1 MLSLSLI
8 QLQSPK
14 DRKIFDTSH
23 YPESKCSLEAESIKS
38 DNLRSLLVSEVTIE
52 LPLQVYP
59 NFIVESD
66 QSQRDLILN
75 CCFGRSLEPGD
86 QSDHIS
92 GEKKYL
98 EVLFAVFVLEFV
110 FWSLSKYLILS
121 FYVCLYICI

>member
-1 MLSLSLI
+1 MFV
-8 QLQSPK
+8 
-14 DRKIFDTSH
+14 R
-23 YPESKCSLEAESIKS
+23 EAESIKS

-66 QSQRDLILN
+66 QSQRDLIL
-75 CCFGRSLEPGD
+75 GTKLLLWSLEPGD
-86 QSDHIS
+86 QSDYIS

-121 FYVCLYICI
+121 FYVCLYVCI

>member
-1 MLSLSLI
+1 MYVVNIAVVLSLSLI
-8 QLQSPK
+8 QLQPPK

-66 QSQRDLILN
+66 QSQSDLIL
-75 CCFGRSLEPGD
+75 GSKL
-86 QSDHIS
+86 
-92 GEKKYL
+92 L
-98 EVLFAVFVLEFV
+98 L
-110 FWSLSKYLILS
+110 WSVIR
-121 FYVCLYICI
+121 V